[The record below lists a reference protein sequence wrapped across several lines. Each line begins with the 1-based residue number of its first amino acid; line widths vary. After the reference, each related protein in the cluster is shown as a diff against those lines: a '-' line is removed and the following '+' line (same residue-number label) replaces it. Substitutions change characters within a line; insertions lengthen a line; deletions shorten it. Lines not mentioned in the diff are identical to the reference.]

1 MAESPE
7 AAETPSTPVE
17 GTTDAPF
24 AIGDVVQDRE
34 DNDPNDAIVVNLP
47 SKTAAEWIARQGSWG
62 EATVAE
68 DNPTYPADAPIV
80 VVVFADALREA
91 FPDWERETPLALTAV
106 NRSDAS
112 HYSFPAPR
120 LTVDDSRTRGN
131 DSSPDAS
138 ERAETSPPSGEA
150 TSATARNDENPVA
163 DPATDAATAE
173 DETSAPADARTD
185 AEASMHALKERL
197 EGGGMSVEIEPDGQA
212 LTATKL
218 GDTYRVRPG
227 ELIEGEGALR
237 SRLASI
243 VAEYE

>member
-7 AAETPSTPVE
+7 AAETPSAPVE
-17 GTTDAPF
+17 GTTNTTF

-34 DNDPNDAIVVNLP
+34 NDDPNDAIVVNLP

-68 DNPTYPADAPIV
+68 DNPAYPADAPIV

-91 FPDWERETPLALTAV
+91 FPDWERETHLTLTAI

-120 LTVDDSRTRGN
+120 LTVVDSSTRGN

-138 ERAETSPPSGEA
+138 ERTEADPPTGEA
-150 TSATARNDENPVA
+150 PSATARNDEESVT

-173 DETSAPADARTD
+173 DETPASVDARTD
-185 AEASMHALKERL
+185 ASASMCALKERL
-197 EGGGMSVEIEPDGQA
+197 ERGGMTVEIEPDGQA
-212 LTATKL
+212 LAATKL

-227 ELIEGEGALR
+227 EIIEGEGALR